1 MQLIVIYIQ
10 SNILVDIVKCPVSP
24 DLKMWGHHDLST
36 SLVLIVQIDVLLYN
50 KNIY

>member
-1 MQLIVIYIQ
+1 MQLIVINFFYSKNYLIIYIQ

-36 SLVLIVQIDVLLYN
+36 SLVLIV
-50 KNIY
+50 